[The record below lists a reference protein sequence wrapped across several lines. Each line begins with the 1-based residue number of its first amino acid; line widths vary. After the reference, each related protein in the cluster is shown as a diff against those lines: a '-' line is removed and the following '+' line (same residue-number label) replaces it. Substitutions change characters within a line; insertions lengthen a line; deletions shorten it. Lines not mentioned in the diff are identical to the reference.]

1 MNKTW
6 LCVVLV
12 CWGGLSSSAVAQ
24 PALERLEAQVRGLVN
39 QDDGGAANPAG
50 AQAEPGYLGGFF
62 DDRNENGAGVRVTQV
77 LPGGPAERA
86 GLRAGDLITAIDG
99 RQVTTIDE
107 FAAVLGE
114 TAPGDK
120 PRFELD
126 RAGRTHRL
134 EVTLGRRPPRDQR
147 TDRPQSDPI
156 GEPGAEQPPDQ
167 PRMNLLGVRLLAIDA
182 RMAADLQLPVARG
195 ALVTE
200 VLEGSPAQAAGLPR
214 EAIIVALDGK
224 RVDTPA
230 DLARLA
236 SQAGAGS
243 EVELTYY
250 SQGRLFERKLRLA
263 ALDPALADADEPR
276 PLPEGTEGELPPP
289 EPVTDEDASG
299 RIARLE
305 RRVRELEARLAE
317 LERLLAEPPDEEE
330 GR

>member
-86 GLRAGDLITAIDG
+86 GLRAGDLITVIDG
-99 RQVTTIDE
+99 RRVTTIDE

-114 TAPGDK
+114 MAPGDK

-147 TDRPQSDPI
+147 PI
-156 GEPGAEQPPDQ
+156 GQPLSEPIGQPGLEQPPGQ
-167 PRMNLLGVRLLAIDA
+167 PQMNLLGVRLLAIDA

-200 VLEGSPAQAAGLPR
+200 ILEGSPAQAAGLPR

-243 EVELTYY
+243 EVELAYY

-263 ALDPALADADEPR
+263 ALDPALAGADEPP

-289 EPVTDEDASG
+289 DVTDEDASG

-305 RRVRELEARLAE
+305 RRVRELEARLAQ
-317 LERLLAEPPDEEE
+317 LERLLAERPGEEDEP
-330 GR
+330 